1 MSLAPPGSAEDLRKR
16 SLGELREMLGR
27 QEKLLRNEKF
37 ICSLPDGGK
46 KILDFVERV
55 KLAIATHE
63 ELRRTNSLDFDSEQ
77 TVAHEIISL
86 GLDKPW
92 TPDQRRETSSVLDS
106 SLAVISS
113 SSKIASRNQG
123 IESTMERPVPISYD
137 DSRESEGDTGWNKRM
152 CNNNKAVVAL
162 PSETNEQSHQLGFL
176 NRERD
181 VSGSTDD
188 MFIDSLQRITI
199 NDDENEPEEDTNM
212 DHFCSFHSNTPKK
225 PHYMEVLE
233 MRAKNPIPP
242 HNKFRTNL
250 LPSESHDSPSHS
262 PQRKASPVSVE
273 ERRRRDK
280 KHLDDITA
288 ARLPPLHHMPTQ
300 LLSMEESLVIQK
312 QQKQNYE
319 EIQAKLAAQKLAERL
334 NIKMQSYNPEGDASV
349 KYREVRD
356 EDDYHSSED

>member
-1 MSLAPPGSAEDLRKR
+1 MKESLHSSSCK
-16 SLGELREMLGR
+16 
-27 QEKLLRNEKF
+27 KKKKVIFIRNRKF
-37 ICSLPDGGK
+37 IRSLPDGGK
-46 KILDFVERV
+46 KISDFVERV
-55 KLAIATHE
+55 KLAIAKHE
-63 ELRRTNSLDFDSEQ
+63 ELRRTTDRLDFEPKQ
-77 TVAHEIISL
+77 TVTCEMTNS

-92 TPDQRRETSSVLDS
+92 TPDQRRETSPLLES
-106 SLAVISS
+106 SFAVRSRSS
-113 SSKIASRNQG
+113 QIASRNHG
-123 IESTMERPVPISYD
+123 VESTMERPVAMSYD
-137 DSRESEGDTGWNKRM
+137 EAGESEGDIQCEKWM
-152 CNNNKAVVAL
+152 CNNNKAARTF
-162 PSETNEQSHQLGFL
+162 PSEINEQSHQLGFL
-176 NRERD
+176 NHARN

-199 NDDENEPEEDTNM
+199 NDDDNQSEEDTSM
-212 DHFCSFHSNTPKK
+212 DQFCSFHSNTPKK

-250 LPSESHDSPSHS
+250 LPSEPYESPGHS
-262 PQRKASPVSVE
+262 PQRRESPVSVE
-273 ERRRRDK
+273 ERKRREK

-288 ARLPPLHHMPTQ
+288 ARLPPLHHMPAQ

-334 NIKMQSYNPEGDASV
+334 NIKMQSYNPEGDASM

>member
-37 ICSLPDGGK
+37 IRSLPDGGK
-46 KILDFVERV
+46 KISDFVERV
-55 KLAIATHE
+55 KLAIRKHE
-63 ELRRTNSLDFDSEQ
+63 ELRRTNRLDFDSQQ
-77 TVAHEIISL
+77 TVAHEIVSL

-92 TPDQRRETSSVLDS
+92 TPDQRRETSSDLDS
-106 SLAVISS
+106 SLTVISK

-123 IESTMERPVPISYD
+123 IESTMERPVPKSFEEA
-137 DSRESEGDTGWNKRM
+137 RESESATRCNKWM
-152 CNNNKAVVAL
+152 CNNNKTVVAL
-162 PSETNEQSHQLGFL
+162 PSQTNEQSHQPGFL
-176 NRERD
+176 NHARD

-199 NDDENEPEEDTNM
+199 SDDENQSEEDTNM
-212 DHFCSFHSNTPKK
+212 DHFCSYHGNTPRK

-242 HNKFRTNL
+242 HNKFKTNL

-262 PQRKASPVSVE
+262 PQRKASPISVE
-273 ERRRRDK
+273 ERRRRERQ
-280 KHLDDITA
+280 HLDDITA

-300 LLSMEESLVIQK
+300 LLSMEESLIIQK

-334 NIKMQSYNPEGDASV
+334 NIKMKSYNPEGDASV